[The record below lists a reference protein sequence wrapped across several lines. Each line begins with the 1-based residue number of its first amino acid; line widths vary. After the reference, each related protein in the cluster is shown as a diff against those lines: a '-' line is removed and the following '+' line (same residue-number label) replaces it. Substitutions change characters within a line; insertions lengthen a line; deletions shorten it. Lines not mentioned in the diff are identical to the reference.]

1 MRYRRVLLKLS
12 GEALMGTGS
21 GGIDPHVLEA
31 TAAEIAA
38 AAGGG
43 GLGIVIGGGNIFRG
57 LSASARAMDRAQ
69 ADLMGMLATIMN
81 ALALADALNRHGTHT
96 TVQSALPVGAAVAP
110 FDRLKALK
118 RLANGEIVVFAGG
131 TGNPFFTTDTAASVR
146 ALEMKAD
153 IMLKATQVDGIY
165 SADPRQDPA
174 ARRYRRL
181 SYDDV
186 LSRRLAVMDATA
198 IALLREHRLPLRV
211 FNMTAPGTL
220 ARILA
225 GGDDGTLIEEG
236 AACE

>member
-12 GEALMGTGS
+12 GEALMGAGRY
-21 GGIDPHVLEA
+21 GIDPQVLDA
-31 TAAEIAA
+31 TAAEVAAA
-38 AAGGG
+38 AAGV

-57 LSASARAMDRAQ
+57 LSAFAEQMDRAQ
-69 ADLMGMLATIMN
+69 ADLIGMLATIMN
-81 ALALADALNRHGTHT
+81 ALALADALTRHGAHT
-96 TVQSALPVGAAVAP
+96 SVQSALPVGAAVAP
-110 FDRLKALK
+110 FDRLKALE
-118 RLANGEIVVFAGG
+118 RLARGEIVVFAGG

-146 ALEMKAD
+146 ALEMKAE
-153 IMLKATQVDGIY
+153 IMLKATQVDGVY
-165 SADPRQDPA
+165 SADPKQDPE

-181 SYDDV
+181 SYDAV

-211 FNMTAPGTL
+211 FNMTTPGTL